1 MVTSFLNYIAYERR
15 LSEHTVKAYKN
26 DLRQFASYLSD
37 HFPAIKLEQA
47 NHKTLRTWIISLV
60 ENKIS
65 YRSINRKIASLK
77 AFYKFLL
84 KRTYIDE
91 NPTLK
96 LKTLKSKRTLP
107 SFIKEEELLKLLD
120 HFEFKDTFEGWRDK
134 LILELLYGTG
144 IRLSELI
151 SLRESDI
158 NLNENMI
165 KVLGKRNKERIIP
178 FPTSLNTVIKKYNA
192 QKSVTGKRNERLL
205 VTSQDMPCYP
215 MMIYRIVRKHLIAC
229 PSSDK
234 HSPHVL
240 RHTYAT
246 HLLNKGADL
255 NAIKE
260 MLGHESLSA
269 TQIYTHN
276 TLDKLKEIFDQ
287 AHPKA

>member
-1 MVTSFLNYIAYERR
+1 MVTLFINYLAYERR
-15 LSEHTVKAYKN
+15 FSAHTIKAYKS
-26 DLRQFASYLSD
+26 DLQQFSSYLS
-37 HFPAIKLEQA
+37 HYFPATKLEQA
-47 NHKTLRTWIISLV
+47 NHKTLRTWIVSLV
-60 ENKIS
+60 ENKIG
-65 YRSINRKIASLK
+65 YRSINRKIASLR
-77 AFYKFLL
+77 AFYTFLL
-84 KRTYIDE
+84 KREYIDE
-91 NPTLK
+91 NPTLQ
-96 LKTLKSKRTLP
+96 LQTLKSKKTLP
-107 SFIKEEELLKLLD
+107 SFIQEEELLKLLD
-120 HFEFKDTFEGWRDK
+120 RLEFKNTFEGWRDK

-158 NLNENMI
+158 NLNENRI
-165 KVLGKRNKERIIP
+165 KVLGKRNQERIIP
-178 FPTSLNTVIKKYNA
+178 FPTSLNRVIEKYNT
-192 QKSVTGKRNERLL
+192 QKSFTGKRNERLL

-215 MMIYRIVRKHLIAC
+215 MMIYRIVRKYLITC
-229 PSSDK
+229 TSSDR

-260 MLGHESLSA
+260 MLGHASLSA

-276 TLDKLKEIFDQ
+276 TLDKLKKIFDQ